1 MFLNKLVPVV
11 PVQSTRA
18 AHHKYTKIF
27 VRLEAFYRKVIQ
39 CRNRKRGDFEEEEQE

>member
-1 MFLNKLVPVV
+1 MFLNKFVSAI
-11 PVQSTRA
+11 PVQCTRT
-18 AHHKYTKIF
+18 AHHENTKIF